1 MITVTN
7 KTDWLREQA
16 ELRPNETGY
25 ILSGRNI
32 SYHQFFLECKS
43 ASEYFLSLGIKKKD
57 HVGILSEHKYEFFL
71 AVNALWFIGAVPVP
85 LNIRYTPDEL
95 QYQINKADIKFLLF
109 DKVYDKL
116 TSVINNTTN
125 IPFFRCA
132 DNKYISPSG
141 ISSFQSE
148 SKFNID
154 NPALILFTSGSSG
167 KPKAVLHTFNSL
179 FKSVIAT
186 DSFSELAPSDIWLAS
201 LPFYHIGGFM
211 ILVRSLL
218 IGSKVAF
225 PDSLKYEEIKTSI
238 EQFNPTHISF
248 VPIILNRLL
257 AGNIPPNKNL
267 KLVYLGGGPSES
279 KLCIEAFDKGWNI
292 VKVFGST
299 ETCSMI
305 TALHPNELKNKAE
318 SAGRPIG
325 SNQIKI
331 VDESGKQLEGKQ
343 IGEIAVFSRAL
354 FKEYYKEPDLTNN
367 KIKEDWYYTGDFGW
381 IDEQS
386 FLYPESRREDL
397 IVTGGENVSSAEI
410 EAAIKSNPFIEDV
423 FVFGIENSHWG
434 QTVAAVIKTQL
445 NCSISKDELNSY
457 LKEKIAG
464 YKIPK
469 EFYFVDTIPKNEM
482 GKVIR
487 NEIMILIG
495 LNNQTTKQ

>member
-1 MITVTN
+1 MIKVTN
-7 KTDWLREQA
+7 KIHWLWEQA

-43 ASEYFLSLGIKKKD
+43 AAIYLLSNNIKEKD
-57 HVGILSEHKYEFFL
+57 HIGILSEHKYEFFL
-71 AVNALWFIGAVPVP
+71 AVNALWFVGAVPVP
-85 LNIRYTPDEL
+85 LNTRNTTDEL
-95 QYQINKADIKFLLF
+95 QYQINKADIKFLLL
-109 DKVYDKL
+109 DKVYEEL
-116 TSVINNTTN
+116 TFVINNTTN

-179 FKSVIAT
+179 FESVIAT

-238 EQFNPTHISF
+238 EQFNPTHISL
-248 VPIILNRLL
+248 VPTTLLRLL
-257 AGNIPPNKNL
+257 ADNVSPNSLL
-267 KLVYLGGGPSES
+267 KIAYLGGGPSES
-279 KLCIEAFDKGWNI
+279 KLCIEAFGKGWNI

-299 ETCSMI
+299 ETCSMT
-305 TALHPNELKNKAE
+305 TALHPDELNNKAE
-318 SAGRPIG
+318 SAGKPIG
-325 SNQIKI
+325 NNQIKI
-331 VDESGKQLEGKQ
+331 VDESGRQLRAKQS
-343 IGEIAVFSRAL
+343 GEIAVFSRAL
-354 FKEYYKEPDLTNN
+354 FKEYYREPSLTNN
-367 KIKEDWYYTGDFGW
+367 KLKEGWYYTGDFGW
-381 IDEQS
+381 IDEEG

-410 EAAIKSNPFIEDV
+410 EAAIKSNPLIEDV
-423 FVFGIENSHWG
+423 YVFGIEDSHWG

-445 NCSISKDELNSY
+445 NCSISKDELKNY
-457 LKEKIAG
+457 LKDKIAG

-469 EFYFVDTIPKNEM
+469 EFYFVDSIPKNEM
-482 GKVIR
+482 GKVVR
-487 NEIMILIG
+487 NKIMTLLG
-495 LNNQTTKQ
+495 LNRL